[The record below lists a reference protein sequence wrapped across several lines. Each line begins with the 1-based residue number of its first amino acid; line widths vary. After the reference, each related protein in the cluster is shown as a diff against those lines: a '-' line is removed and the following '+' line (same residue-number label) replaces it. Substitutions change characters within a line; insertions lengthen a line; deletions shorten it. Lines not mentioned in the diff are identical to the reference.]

1 MFFNDSKTSHKIVH
15 FFMGVDVFILNYFW
29 STAVSIEK
37 FQMSSNCDLHLPLS
51 IVFWFSILHPFLR
64 LVMIYTEWW
73 KLQILVFNLGSC
85 RHFLN
90 QLCVFASL
98 YSAHFFFLLSCVL
111 ADLALKFLWM
121 VWMPSNRFQISRG
134 PSTHKCKWRT
144 RVSGACTILVSVHLS
159 FDNKNALLKLSRE
172 HKTKR
177 QGSGIV
183 LHALWKAWLIQLI
196 ITSIYFSLMKN
207 SSHRFL
213 TWGNKQARESSH
225 VEPSAVHLCISS
237 CQIMVGSM
245 LGPCYYPGTNLL
257 KSNIHEISKRQW
269 FVCCSYQV
277 AKSANHGQLSTCVIS

>member
-1 MFFNDSKTSHKIVH
+1 MFFNDSKTS
-15 FFMGVDVFILNYFW
+15 YEFW

-37 FQMSSNCDLHLPLS
+37 FQTSFNCDLHLPLS
-51 IVFWFSILHPFLR
+51 IVFWFSISHPFFR

-73 KLQILVFNLGSC
+73 KLQIFVFNLGSC

-98 YSAHFFFLLSCVL
+98 DSAHFFLLLSCVL
-111 ADLALKFLWM
+111 ADILPS
-121 VWMPSNRFQISRG
+121 WMPSNRFQISRG

-144 RVSGACTILVSVHLS
+144 RVSGACTMLVSVHLS

-177 QGSGIV
+177 KGSGIV

-213 TWGNKQARESSH
+213 TWGINKRGRALMSS
-225 VEPSAVHLCISS
+225 PQLCI
-237 CQIMVGSM
+237 CVF
-245 LGPCYYPGTNLL
+245 LL
-257 KSNIHEISKRQW
+257 
-269 FVCCSYQV
+269 
-277 AKSANHGQLSTCVIS
+277 AKSWLAACWGPVITPELIFSNQTSTKYQSANDLYVVLIKLQNLQTMASSQLV